1 MGWDGIYCGY
11 WCRHRSKDRNKHSNR
26 WCRSDSIS
34 FSKPT
39 NPLFNYQSNLIHLNR
54 KNHMKGLMGLQ
65 NIPQPL
71 AVTWFAK
78 YPLASFEVTYWKWD
92 DFESNFLA
100 HFSPAPIHPHSPC
113 KMFHRNSL
121 VLRNS
126 ARFHF
131 WNSLK
136 REKAIKKTKE
146 VGGGWKSEGRE
157 NGSNIKRKLSFSLGA
172 SFGWQQWIMETKK
185 CQDTADWQ
193 QVSQVSEMQFPA
205 LRFQRHPSQ
214 NSFCIF

>member
-1 MGWDGIYCGY
+1 
-11 WCRHRSKDRNKHSNR
+11 
-26 WCRSDSIS
+26 
-34 FSKPT
+34 
-39 NPLFNYQSNLIHLNR
+39 
-54 KNHMKGLMGLQ
+54 MKGLMGLQ
-65 NIPQPL
+65 NIPQPV

-136 REKAIKKTKE
+136 REKAIKRQRRLGEGEKVRGGKIVPTSKENFPFHSEHLLGDNNELWKPGNVKTSQIDTSQSG
-146 VGGGWKSEGRE
+146 VGNAISCPKVS
-157 NGSNIKRKLSFSLGA
+157 
-172 SFGWQQWIMETKK
+172 M
-185 CQDTADWQ
+185 TA
-193 QVSQVSEMQFPA
+193 
-205 LRFQRHPSQ
+205 LSQ
-214 NSFCIF
+214 NYFCTF